1 MLLIFFSASAPHI
14 LRPHLVHVP
23 FHQAQVQVTPHQA
36 HVVPLL
42 VVQAVKAQVAAVV
55 KALHQA
61 VVDQAQYHVLLA
73 AVQVVQVLCCLDF

>member
-1 MLLIFFSASAPHI
+1 MIIFFFSALVPHI
-14 LRPHLVHVP
+14 LHPHPLHVP

-61 VVDQAQYHVLLA
+61 VVDPAQYHVLLA